1 MPVSNTPNICPAVL
15 TSLTDN
21 IINNSA
27 NVRIHGGTLA
37 ALHDP
42 SNLRHGQ
49 IIQRA
54 NMDGTGHS
62 KEVRVVFKQR
72 LVADD
77 VVTSKSCT
85 SDGEIPYI
93 EEVLTVSN
101 YAGISFRMNES
112 TVRKFCASY
121 TEMERLA
128 GTNDP
133 GMIVQRVSGMGAAQG
148 AISVAREIF
157 LDFQLAAN
165 ALVQKMNLNLL
176 NAIESGAGGWVGQAT
191 PASQAFPVQNSTDGS
206 VKAGGI
212 FQFKQQYDITGFMGA
227 PIIIGGAGPL
237 HQIWMNDSRYF
248 GQAANGINFGT
259 LRDGTGI
266 AQFYYDENGT
276 AALGAA
282 NAAMVFAPGSAVY
295 TPFLQYEGNFGR
307 IANMDRFTMPIPG
320 LPQVKCDVRIQQIA
334 CETEYYEVWMECYYD
349 VYTPPL
355 TLFAPGSGDP
365 VVGADPLKN
374 VNGVFKATFTSAV

>member
-1 MPVSNTPNICPAVL
+1 MPVSNTPNICPAIL

-27 NVRIHGGTLA
+27 TVKIHGGTLA

-54 NMDGTGHS
+54 NMEGTGHS
-62 KEVRVVFKQR
+62 KEVRVVWKQR
-72 LVADD
+72 LLADD
-77 VVTSKSCT
+77 VQTTKSCL
-85 SDGEIPYI
+85 SGAELPYI
-93 EEVLTVSN
+93 EDVLTIEN
-101 YAGISFRMNES
+101 YAGISFQMTEA
-112 TVRKFCASY
+112 TVRQFCSAY
-121 TEMERLA
+121 TELERLT

-133 GMIVQRVSGMGAAQG
+133 GMIVERASGLGAAQG

-165 ALVQKMNLNLL
+165 ALVQKMNNVLL
-176 NAIESGAGGWVGQAT
+176 TAIDGGAGSWVGGAAT
-191 PASQAFPVQNSTDGS
+191 QPFQIQESTDGS
-206 VKAGGI
+206 INAGGL
-212 FQFKQQYDITGFMGA
+212 FAFKQQYDITGFMGA
-227 PIIIGGAGPL
+227 PIIVGGAGPL
-237 HQIWMNDSRYF
+237 HQVWMNDSRYF

-276 AALGAA
+276 GVLGGNTEAI
-282 NAAMVFAPGSAVY
+282 VFAPGSAVY

-320 LPQVKCDVRIQQIA
+320 LPQVKCDVRIQQVA
-334 CETEYYEVWMECYYD
+334 CDTEYYEIWMECYYD
-349 VYTPPL
+349 VFTPPT
-355 TLFAPGSGDP
+355 TLFATGDNLD
-365 VVGADPLKN
+365 G
-374 VNGVFKATFTSAV
+374 VNGVWKSTFISA

>member
-1 MPVSNTPNICPAVL
+1 M
-15 TSLTDN
+15 
-21 IINNSA
+21 
-27 NVRIHGGTLA
+27 RIHGGTLA

-54 NMDGTGHS
+54 NNDGTGHS
-62 KEVRVVFKQR
+62 KEVRVVWKKR
-72 LVADD
+72 LVQAD
-77 VVTSKSCT
+77 VETTKSCV
-85 SDGEIPYI
+85 SGSELPYF
-93 EEVLTVSN
+93 EEVLTVEN
-101 YAGISFRMNES
+101 YAGISFQMTEA
-112 TVRKFCASY
+112 TVRQFCAAY

-133 GMIVQRVSGMGAAQG
+133 GMIIQRVSGIGAAQG

-165 ALVQKMNLNLL
+165 ALVQKMNNVLL
-176 NAIESGAGGWVGQAT
+176 NAIEAGAGTWVGGAAT
-191 PASQAFPVQNSTDGS
+191 QPFQIQEATDGS
-206 VKAGGI
+206 INAGGL
-212 FQFKQQYDITGFMGA
+212 FAFKQQYDITGFMGA

-237 HQIWMNDSRYF
+237 HQVWMNDSRYF

-266 AQFYYDENGT
+266 AQFYYDENGLS
-276 AALGAA
+276 ALGAQ
-282 NAAMVFAPGSAVY
+282 NAAVVFAPGSAVY

-320 LPQVKCDVRIQQIA
+320 LPQVKCDVRIQQVA
-334 CETEYYEVWMECYYD
+334 CGAEASEYYEVWMECYYD
-349 VYTPPL
+349 VFTAPK
-355 TLFAPGSGDP
+355 TLFQTGDNLN
-365 VVGADPLKN
+365 G
-374 VNGVFKATFTSAV
+374 VNGIFEATFTSA

>member
-1 MPVSNTPNICPAVL
+1 MPNTFSPPNICPAVL

-54 NMDGTGHS
+54 NNDGTGHS
-62 KEVRVVFKQR
+62 KEVRVVWKKR
-72 LVADD
+72 LLQSD
-77 VVTSKSCT
+77 VETTKSCV
-85 SDGEIPYI
+85 SGSELPYL
-93 EEVLTVSN
+93 EEVLTVDN
-101 YAGISFRMNES
+101 YAGISFQMTEA
-112 TVRKFCASY
+112 TVRQFCAAY

-128 GTNDP
+128 NTNDP
-133 GMIVQRVSGMGAAQG
+133 GTIIQRVSGLGAAQG

-157 LDFQLAAN
+157 MDFQLAAN
-165 ALVQKMNLNLL
+165 ALVQKMNDTLL
-176 NAIESGAGGWVGQAT
+176 NAIEGGAGTWVGGAAT
-191 PASQAFPVQNSTDGS
+191 QPFAVQNSSDGS
-206 VKAGGI
+206 VKASGL
-212 FQFKQQYDITGFMGA
+212 FNFKQQYDITGFMGA

-266 AQFYYDENGT
+266 AQFYYDENT
-276 AALGAA
+276 VSALGAQ
-282 NAAMVFAPGSAVY
+282 NAAVVFAPGSAVY

-320 LPQVKCDVRIQQIA
+320 LPQVKCDVRIQQVA
-334 CETEYYEVWMECYYD
+334 CGAEASEYYEVWMECYYD
-349 VYTPPL
+349 VFTAPK
-355 TLFAPGSGDP
+355 TLFATGDNLSG
-365 VVGADPLKN
+365 
-374 VNGVFKATFTSAV
+374 VNGIFEATFTAS

>member
-1 MPVSNTPNICPAVL
+1 MANTFSPPNICPAVL

-21 IINNSA
+21 IINNAA

-54 NMDGTGHS
+54 NNEGTGHS
-62 KEVRVVFKQR
+62 KEVRVVWKQR
-72 LVADD
+72 LLADD
-77 VVTSKSCT
+77 VQTTKSCE
-85 SDGEIPYI
+85 SGSELPYI
-93 EEVLTVSN
+93 EDVLTVDN
-101 YAGISFRMNES
+101 YAGISFQMTEA
-112 TVRKFCASY
+112 TVRQFCSAY

-157 LDFQLAAN
+157 MDFQLAAN
-165 ALVQKMNLNLL
+165 ALVQKMNNVLL
-176 NAIESGAGGWVGQAT
+176 TAIDTGAGNWVGGSAT
-191 PASQAFPVQNSTDGS
+191 QAFQVQNSTDGS
-206 VKAGGI
+206 VNAAGI
-212 FQFKQQYDITGFMGA
+212 FGFKQQYDITGFMGA

-237 HQIWMNDSRYF
+237 HQVWMNDSRYF

-276 AALGAA
+276 GVLGANDEA
-282 NAAMVFAPGSAVY
+282 IVFAPGSAVY

-334 CETEYYEVWMECYYD
+334 CDTEYYEVWMECYYD
-349 VYTPPL
+349 VFTPPT
-355 TLFAPGSGDP
+355 TLFGAGDNLSG
-365 VVGADPLKN
+365 
-374 VNGVFKATFTSAV
+374 VNGVWKSTFTSAA

>member
-1 MPVSNTPNICPAVL
+1 MANTFTPPNICPAVL

-54 NMDGTGHS
+54 NDDGTGHS
-62 KEVRVVFKQR
+62 KEVRVVWKQR
-72 LVADD
+72 LLADD
-77 VVTSKSCT
+77 VQTTKSCV
-85 SDGEIPYI
+85 SGSELPYI
-93 EEVLTVSN
+93 EDVLTVDN
-101 YAGISFRMNES
+101 YAGISFQMTEA
-112 TVRKFCASY
+112 TVRQFCSAY

-157 LDFQLAAN
+157 MDFQLAAN
-165 ALVQKMNLNLL
+165 ALVQKMNSVLL
-176 NAIESGAGGWVGQAT
+176 GAIDTGAGSWVGGST
-191 PASQAFPVQNSTDGS
+191 TQAFQVQEATDGS
-206 VKAGGI
+206 VNAGGI

-227 PIIIGGAGPL
+227 PIIVGGAGPL
-237 HQIWMNDSRYF
+237 HQVWMNDSRYF

-276 AALGAA
+276 SILGAA
-282 NAAMVFAPGSAVY
+282 DEAIIFAPGSAVY

-320 LPQVKCDVRIQQIA
+320 LPQVKCDVRIQQVA
-334 CETEYYEVWMECYYD
+334 CDTEYYEVWMECYYD
-349 VYTPPL
+349 VFTPPT
-355 TLFAPGSGDP
+355 TLFAAGDNLD
-365 VVGADPLKN
+365 G
-374 VNGVFKATFTSAV
+374 VNGVWKSTFISA

>member
-62 KEVRVVFKQR
+62 KEVRVVWKQR
-72 LVADD
+72 LLAED
-77 VVTSKSCT
+77 VQTSKSCT
-85 SDGEIPYI
+85 SGDELPYI
-93 EEVLTVSN
+93 EDVLTIEN

-112 TVRKFCASY
+112 TVRQFCAAY

-128 GTNDP
+128 QTNDP

-165 ALVQKMNLNLL
+165 ALVQKMNNVLL
-176 NAIESGAGGWVGQAT
+176 TSIEGGAGDWVGGLAT
-191 PASQAFPVQNSTDGS
+191 QPFQVQESSDGS
-206 VKAGGI
+206 INAGGL
-212 FQFKQQYDITGFMGA
+212 FKFKQQYDITGFMGA

-276 AALGAA
+276 SVLGAA
-282 NAAMVFAPGSAVY
+282 NAGLVFAPGSAVY

-334 CETEYYEVWMECYYD
+334 CETEYYEIWMECYYD
-349 VYTPPL
+349 VFTPP
-355 TLFAPGSGDP
+355 TDLFAASDNLAG
-365 VVGADPLKN
+365 
-374 VNGVFKATFTSAV
+374 VNGVWNATFTSA